1 VDAEAAPCPVVRVSS
16 ALPCLLLA
24 SSIKPDEEA
33 AVALLSFKSARS
45 QPTTSSSVRKDAILL
60 PEIQSN

>member
-1 VDAEAAPCPVVRVSS
+1 MDAEAAPCPVRVSS
-16 ALPCLLLA
+16 ALPCCLLLA

-33 AVALLSFKSARS
+33 AVALLSFKSAKS
-45 QPTTSSSVRKDAILL
+45 QPTTTAYDRKDAIL